1 MRSAILFFA
10 FVVMFFASEQIAAT
24 PFKSDPYQP
33 VHESWERFGA
43 VYSRVV
49 MHYYDDVNHSRLM
62 RAAIEGLLRELD
74 SYSQY
79 FDEEGLRQLRQDTT
93 GRFAGL
99 GITVGIK
106 DRYPVVIAPMEGT
119 PAIRAGLLPGDLIVA
134 IEGEDTFDLS
144 LEEVVNTL
152 RGEPGSVVRITVAR
166 SGHSQWGRSDHTRAY
181 QDQECCTC

>member
-1 MRSAILFFA
+1 
-10 FVVMFFASEQIAAT
+10 
-24 PFKSDPYQP
+24 
-33 VHESWERFGA
+33 
-43 VYSRVV
+43 
-49 MHYYDDVNHSRLM
+49 M

-106 DRYPVVIAPMEGT
+106 DHYPVVIAPMEGT
-119 PAIRAGLLPGDLIVA
+119 PAKRAGLLPGDLIVA
-134 IEGEDTFDLS
+134 IEGEDAFDLS

-166 SGHSQWGRSDHTRAY
+166 PGHSQWDVVITARAY
-181 QDQECCTC
+181 QDQECCTHRYDPASDRLHQHEADEILGRHGFRGRAGPEEAEFEWNGSTVLDLRGNPGDC